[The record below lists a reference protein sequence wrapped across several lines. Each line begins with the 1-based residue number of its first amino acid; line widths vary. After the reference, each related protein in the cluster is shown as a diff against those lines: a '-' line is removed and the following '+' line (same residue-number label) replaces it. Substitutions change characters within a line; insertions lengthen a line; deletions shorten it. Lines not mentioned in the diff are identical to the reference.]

1 MTLISRAIN
10 FLERVKASDYIAL
23 TKTRVMSLVV
33 FSGFAGLVM
42 APGNIHP
49 FKAFVAIVCIALGS
63 GASAAINMWYDRDI
77 DAIMTRTQNRPLVTG
92 RILPEEALAFGVILG
107 AFSVLTMALFVSFL
121 ASLLLLV
128 TILFYVFIYT
138 MWLKRR
144 TMQNI
149 VIGGAAGAFPPMIG
163 WAAVTG
169 NISFESFS
177 LFLLIFMWT
186 PPHFWSL
193 ALYQS
198 QDYRKCNIPMMP
210 VAMGDDYTK
219 KQIVI
224 YTALTVIAS
233 IIPAFIGLS
242 SLVYAVFASVLGSFF
257 LYYAVSLLPDTNNL
271 LAPRMFFFSILYLF
285 SLFFIMILDHYLK
298 I

>member
-1 MTLISRAIN
+1 MILINRAID
-10 FLERVKASDYIAL
+10 FLGMRRARDYIAL
-23 TKTRVMSLVV
+23 TKMRVMSLVV
-33 FSGFAGLVM
+33 FSGLAGLIM
-42 APGNIHP
+42 APGHIHP
-49 FKAFVAIVCIALGS
+49 LKAFLAILCMALGH
-63 GASAAINMWYDRDI
+63 GAAAALNMWYDRDI
-77 DAIMTRTQNRPLVTG
+77 DSIMMRTQDRPIVTG
-92 RILPEEALAFGVILG
+92 KISPEEALAFGIILG
-107 AFSVLTMALFVSFL
+107 AFAVLTMALFVSFV
-121 ASLLLLV
+121 ASFLLLA

-138 MWLKRR
+138 MWLKRS

-169 NISFESFS
+169 DISFESFS

-198 QDYRKCNIPMMP
+198 EDYKKCNIPMMP
-210 VAMGDDYTK
+210 VVMGDDYTK

-257 LYYAVSLLPDTNNL
+257 LYYAVALLPDTNNL
-271 LAPRMFFFSILYLF
+271 FAPRMFFFSIFYLF
-285 SLFFIMILDHYLK
+285 SLFLLMIADHYLK
-298 I
+298 L